1 MTVIGP
7 REREQDY
14 GYLSVHRHIVL
25 GLDEVA
31 RLVQTITDELGTRG
45 LTTPFLF
52 SSLALDV
59 NSSGVR
65 RLVQAFLRTCV
76 SFPVPDAERTW
87 REEARFAAPPELAMC
102 LRWGLARVLRVC
114 AGNAV
119 RGLISWDTYVEWCE
133 AEVGKRFAL
142 TCLGLLS
149 IFISPYSVRLSGD
162 SFRGSHRTPT
172 APSPFHYSQRSLPPC
187 SPNGSL
193 LILRTHPPYPFPT
206 FRTSY
211 FRPRSRGATLPPHLP
226 PISSCDQCNGAHLA
240 RLCSLARRAKQ

>member
-1 MTVIGP
+1 MTIIGS

-14 GYLSVHRHIVL
+14 GYLSVHRHVVL

-45 LTTPFLF
+45 LTTPFLLF

-65 RLVQAFLRTCV
+65 RLVQTFLRTCV
-76 SFPVPDAERTW
+76 SFPVPDTERTW
-87 REEARFAAPPELAMC
+87 REEARFAAPPELAMS

-114 AGNAV
+114 TGNAV

-133 AEVGKRFAL
+133 AEVGKRFPL
-142 TCLGLLS
+142 RCLGLLS
-149 IFISPYSVRLSGD
+149 IFISPYSVGLSGD

-172 APSPFHYSQRSLPPC
+172 AASPFHYNQRSLPPC
-187 SPNGSL
+187 SPKQLTPHPQDTL
-193 LILRTHPPYPFPT
+193 LLPFPH
-206 FRTSY
+206 FLDLLFS
-211 FRPRSRGATLPPHLP
+211 A
-226 PISSCDQCNGAHLA
+226 
-240 RLCSLARRAKQ
+240 